1 MNKYSALREQ
11 RLLRLNTPAEGIA
24 ALPEPVSAVVAGIN
38 WTNVLL
44 VGGAVVL
51 GIGAARYAMRKLFGN
66 A

>member
-1 MNKYSALREQ
+1 MDQRTHWREH
-11 RLLRLNTPAEGIA
+11 RLLHLNTPAEGVA
-24 ALPEPVSAVVAGIN
+24 ALPEPVSAVVAGVN

-66 A
+66 T